1 MSLIDVGGPADEAQV
16 ALVRSAIGALAAAKY
31 GLLVAE
37 LSLIPRLGA
46 PDATV
51 LTVCLLVVVG
61 AAASAGVALS
71 RRPNL
76 AAGLAASAGVALMLA
91 VPGVA
96 SHHFHLLV
104 LLLGVCAVVDARP
117 RRVRPSTDPRSR
129 VDGWPLVL
137 LRCQLSIVYVATALS
152 KVNGDYLSGAMAH
165 GLVRSS
171 VVSVPL
177 PEDLLRSSTFLGSAS
192 LVLLVVELGL
202 GVAVWSARLRPVV
215 FAVALP
221 LHASMTMLASP
232 DLITLVEVTIFSTAM
247 FVLLFT
253 FVEVPGR
260 SWTLVPAHGSGGAG
274 PPAWAAR
281 LDLLDVVDVV
291 DGAGVGAPGASSS
304 WSLRSADAGRE
315 LTGRVAVQHLLAW
328 SPVGFLLA
336 PWLSVPGVRQV
347 AERRWG
353 ASDDRAPRRGASLV
367 PAVDRR

>member
-1 MSLIDVGGPADEAQV
+1 MSLIDVGRPADEAQL
-16 ALVRSAIGALAAAKY
+16 AFVRSAIGALAAAKY

-51 LTVCLLVVVG
+51 LTVCVLVIVG
-61 AAASAGVALS
+61 AASSAAVTLG

-76 AAGLAASAGVALMLA
+76 AAGLAAGAGVALMLA

-96 SHHFHLLV
+96 SHHFYLLV
-104 LLLGVCAVVDARP
+104 LLLGLCAAIDARP
-117 RRVRPSTDPRSR
+117 RRVRPSTDPRAR

-171 VVSVPL
+171 VVPL
-177 PEDLLRSSTFLGSAS
+177 PLPDDLLRSSTFLGGAS

-202 GVAVWSARLRPVV
+202 GLAVWSARLRPVV

-221 LHASMTMLASP
+221 LHASMTLLASP
-232 DLITLVEVTIFSTAM
+232 DLTTLAEVTIFSTAM

-260 SWTLVPAHGSGGAG
+260 SWAVVPGHGARGAR

-281 LDLLDVVDVV
+281 LDLLDVVDEA
-291 DGAGVGAPGASSS
+291 GAGTPGASST
-304 WSLRSADAGRE
+304 WSLRNADAGRE
-315 LTGRVAVQHLLAW
+315 LIGRVAVQRLLAW

-336 PWLSVPGVRQV
+336 PWLSVPGIRQV
-347 AERRWG
+347 ADRRWG
-353 ASDDRAPRRGASLV
+353 ASDRRAPRPGGSLV